1 MKKIIAL
8 LLSVV
13 CFTLV
18 LFILFIITLEQE
30 EGIYACYM
38 DNGDIEFCK
47 EQKKIDTYE
56 QCVPSMMK
64 DILEGDDA
72 VAREWCREQFPI

>member
-1 MKKIIAL
+1 
-8 LLSVV
+8 
-13 CFTLV
+13 
-18 LFILFIITLEQE
+18 
-30 EGIYACYM
+30 M

>member
-18 LFILFIITLEQE
+18 LFILFIIALEQD

-38 DNGDIEFCK
+38 DNGDIEYCK
-47 EQKKIDTYE
+47 EQEKVYTYE
-56 QCVPSMMK
+56 ECVFSAMK

-72 VAREWCREQFPI
+72 VAREWCMEQFTE